1 MWFLTL
7 LNDEKEQRRFD
18 KTLEVQKM
26 EDKVK
31 TESHI
36 FQCCSVEHAVEY
48 ANKADPWVV
57 YSTILSTNMYGVPV
71 MLQALF
77 CILGVQQWAKEMEIP
92 SLWLISVMCVC
103 VCTQLIGNTDCLW
116 TTLHVAQTDLTI
128 KTL

>member
-36 FQCCSVEHAVEY
+36 FQCCSVEHAVKYE
-48 ANKADPWVV
+48 NKADPWVV

-71 MLQALF
+71 NVTGTVLHS
-77 CILGVQQWAKEMEIP
+77 G
-92 SLWLISVMCVC
+92 
-103 VCTQLIGNTDCLW
+103 CTAMSKRDGDSFLMAN
-116 TTLHVAQTDLTI
+116 
-128 KTL
+128 